1 MPYYTWQCSAG
12 HITEKFRA
20 VSKFTETVQCSFNN
34 PRCHKKAHL
43 FLQKPP
49 RPTDPQR
56 IWTATEVHGKKKANS
71 ETFAA
76 DIEQACFSERGLQ
89 R

>member
-1 MPYYTWQCSAG
+1 MPLYEFKCPAG
-12 HITEKFRA
+12 HLTIKFRS

-34 PRCHKKAHL
+34 PRCRKKARL
-43 FLQKPP
+43 FLAKGPMP
-49 RPTDPQR
+49 YDPQR

-76 DIEQACFSERGLQ
+76 DLEQACFSDRGLQ